1 MMDIKMRMARE
12 TDASGILGIYAPYI
26 KDTVITFEYEIP
38 TLNEF
43 KNRIRKISADYP
55 YLVCTL
61 DEKIIGYAYSYRHK
75 ERAAYQWNVELS
87 VYIDNSYLNYGLGK
101 AFYTALIE
109 ISKLQ
114 NIKNIY
120 GGVTYPNKNS
130 EKLHE
135 YFSFK
140 KLGVYHNT
148 GYKFGKWHDVTW
160 FEKNIRESDGEPKQL
175 LSIKDIDEEL
185 LDEIM
190 AKCCKMIKI

>member
-1 MMDIKMRMARE
+1 MDIKIRIASE
-12 TDASGILGIYAPYI
+12 NDAEEILQIYAPYI
-26 KDTVITFEYEIP
+26 RDTIITFEYEVPAIE
-38 TLNEF
+38 EF
-43 KNRIRKISADYP
+43 KNRIRKISKDYP

-87 VYIDNSYLNYGLGK
+87 VYIDNKYLHYGLGK

-114 NIKNIY
+114 NIQNIY
-120 GGVTYPNKNS
+120 GVVTSNNINS

-135 YFSFK
+135 YFGFN

-160 FEKNIRESDGEPKQL
+160 FEKRVNEYYGEPNPL
-175 LSIKDIDEEL
+175 LSIKDIDKGAFN
-185 LDEIM
+185 EIID
-190 AKCCKMIKI
+190 KCCKMIKL